1 MKLTAAEVK
10 NLKTLSDKQLTKFG
24 LDKKT
29 LRELEIA
36 ASPIKWAT
44 KYLRNPENPRE
55 PLKLRAMQKELIG
68 LKGRRIAIR
77 ASRRTGKSISVAIRI
92 LYNAITEENVP
103 ILVVTPYL
111 SQIKEIFND
120 IELLISNS
128 PEISEA
134 VVRSVK
140 SPVYE
145 IQFANRSV
153 VKGMCAGST
162 PGRRGSSL
170 RGQGAKYIYV
180 DEFDY
185 MDEESLTALF
195 MITKTRVD
203 TELFVTSTPS
213 GARSWFYK
221 WCTEPKKYNF
231 IAKHYGKEHI
241 PNWTEEDE
249 FLARTLYSESRY
261 AHEVLAEFSDETTQ
275 VFSTQN
281 IDQCVHWYNP
291 DLLRHDSEKK
301 YGIGVDWNSA
311 ETGCQIV
318 ILEYCNN
325 VKPKETDKEFLN
337 SVNRWRMDRNKENKE
352 KLYEK
357 LEWSYFSKKLRVF
370 RRISVS
376 GNPFVQH
383 KAVEAIIACYQAY
396 NPVFIYVDQGFGEAQ
411 VEIMLKWAQT
421 NNDRT
426 LPKILKACN
435 FSGTIEIQDPMGP
448 DKVKKR
454 FKNYMVSTSQRYM
467 EHMEMVMPMEDDEET
482 LLVGQMRQY
491 SVEKTSAN
499 GEHVYSKGNDHKLD
513 ALMLAILGFDYNF
526 GLLTGKRD
534 RSLYDV
540 PIEVIPINVGERPM
554 VSDIDNTVQ
563 KPQQKNPYIDPIERD
578 DRVLFR
584 NVNLPV
590 PFRRWTP

>member
-1 MKLTAAEVK
+1 MKLTQSEIK
-10 NLKTLSDKQLTKFG
+10 HLKSLTDKQLIKFG
-24 LDKKT
+24 LDKKV
-29 LRELEIA
+29 LKDLEIA

-55 PLKLRAMQKELIG
+55 TLKLRDMQREIIA
-68 LKGRRIAIR
+68 LKGKRIAIR

-92 LYNAITEENVP
+92 LYHAITEENVP

-128 PEISEA
+128 PEISES

-170 RGQGAKYIYV
+170 RGQGAKYIFV

-195 MITKTRVD
+195 MITKTRID

-213 GARSWFYK
+213 GLRSWFYK

-261 AHEVLAEFSDETTQ
+261 AHEVLAEFSDETTN
-275 VFSTQN
+275 VFSTQH
-281 IDQCVHWYNP
+281 IDQCIHWYNP
-291 DLLRHDSEKK
+291 DLLTYDPDKK

-318 ILEYCNN
+318 IMEYCNGA
-325 VKPKETDKEFLN
+325 KPKECDKEFLN
-337 SVNRWRMDRNKENKE
+337 TINRWRMDVNKETKE

-357 LEWSYFSKKLRVF
+357 LEWGFFSKKIRVF
-370 RRISVS
+370 RRISVT
-376 GNPFVQH
+376 GQPFVQH
-383 KAVEAIIACYQAY
+383 KAVEAILACYRAF
-396 NPVFIYVDQGFGEAQ
+396 NPVFVWVDQGFGEAQ
-411 VEIMLKWAQT
+411 VEIMLKWAVE
-421 NNDRT
+421 NNDRK

-435 FSGTIEIQDPMGP
+435 FSGTIEIQDPFGP
-448 DKVKKR
+448 DKIKKR
-454 FKNYMVSTSQRYM
+454 FKNYMVTTAQRYM
-467 EHMEMVMPMEDDEET
+467 EHMELVMPMADDEET

-491 SVEKTSAN
+491 CVEKVAAN

-513 ALMLAILGFDYNF
+513 AMMLAILGFDYNY

-534 RSLYDV
+534 RTLDS
-540 PIEVIPINVGERPM
+540 IPIGVVPVSMSERPM
-554 VSDIDNTVQ
+554 VSEADNTKD
-563 KPQQKNPYIDPIERD
+563 KPTKNPYVDKPERD
-578 DRVLFR
+578 DKIVFR
-584 NVNLPV
+584 NVPLPV
-590 PFRRWTP
+590 PFRRWVP